1 MNTQAGLTIQQ
12 NRSQRQRN
20 CLHFSIH
27 NAEGAYYTRPHTQYN
42 LPPLR
47 NLKYSALMKYF
58 CIASKSI
65 FTISIES
72 ISQQLMKKILLIC
85 LLVTWQATTYSYS
98 IGLKSRDNSNANI
111 QRVEE
116 TTKISL
122 PLVSFIFDPRDTNAY
137 QTVADI
143 PYTLGKNRIY
153 HITVSP

>member
-1 MNTQAGLTIQQ
+1 
-12 NRSQRQRN
+12 
-20 CLHFSIH
+20 
-27 NAEGAYYTRPHTQYN
+27 
-42 LPPLR
+42 
-47 NLKYSALMKYF
+47 
-58 CIASKSI
+58 
-65 FTISIES
+65 
-72 ISQQLMKKILLIC
+72 MKKILLIC

-143 PYTLGKNRIY
+143 PYILGKNRIY